1 MGGASLNWKFCWV
14 PPPRDICLNAVWQ
27 HSLYRPLW
35 AKILD
40 FLWTPKVRLKSAI
53 STHKRGKEHLRSFHV
68 GVFPGM
74 QIVAVDDALL
84 QSIKFVLIMSL

>member
-14 PPPRDICLNAVWQ
+14 SPPGYLLQRSMTAFLI
-27 HSLYRPLW
+27 PLW

-53 STHKRGKEHLRSFHV
+53 STHKRGEEHLRSFHV
-68 GVFPGM
+68 GVFRGV
-74 QIVAVDDALL
+74 QIVAVDNTTMHF
-84 QSIKFVLIMSL
+84 SKI